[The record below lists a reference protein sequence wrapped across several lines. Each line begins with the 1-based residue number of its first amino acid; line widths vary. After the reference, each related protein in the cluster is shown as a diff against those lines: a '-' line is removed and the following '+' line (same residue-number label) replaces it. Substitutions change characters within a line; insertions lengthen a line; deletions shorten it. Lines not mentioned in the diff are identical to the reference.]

1 MALLD
6 VFAGTL
12 WALYRRARALAR
24 RLSTYPEVIVVGLV
38 VAIWLAAGVLFS
50 IVEGIPLPLALYWAL
65 VTITTVGYGDIVPH
79 TWAGRII
86 AMLTIVAG
94 IAGFTAM
101 VSLTAERLIDAAQR
115 RREGLIS
122 YRGSGHV
129 VIIGWNPATEAAY
142 NELRNMGLSRHIVLV
157 HEKGPVIHDEMTTT
171 VRGDP
176 TRTET
181 LLRASVDKASMAIV
195 ALDDDAKTAL
205 TVLAVKALNPRARIV
220 AEALYP
226 EHVDLIH
233 RAGADIVLATR
244 TLGGRL
250 LAAALLEPG
259 AAMFVE
265 DAASSFTGRARFKE
279 IPGKLFAG
287 KRFGDVVYE
296 LRRKGCT
303 PVAVRRGMALIP
315 NPPDSLVILESDAIV
330 VVTHREG
337 EGC

>member
-1 MALLD
+1 MALVSVL
-6 VFAGTL
+6 AGVL
-12 WALYRRARALAR
+12 VAAYRRLRGIARK
-24 RLSTYPEVIVVGLV
+24 LSMYPEVVVVLLV
-38 VAIWLAAGVLFS
+38 TAIWFTSGLLFS
-50 IVEGIPLPLALYWAL
+50 IAEGIPLPLALYWAL
-65 VTITTVGYGDIVPH
+65 VTITTVGYGDIVPQ

-122 YRGSGHV
+122 YKGSGHV

-142 NELRNMGLSRHIVLV
+142 NELRQTGIAKHIVLV
-157 HEKGPVIHDEMTTT
+157 HDKGPVIHDEVTTT

-181 LLRASVDKASMAIV
+181 LLRASVDKAAMAIV

-233 RAGADIVLATR
+233 KAGADIVLATR

-265 DAASSFTGRARFKE
+265 DAASTSFGKARFKE
-279 IPGKLFAG
+279 IPGERFAG
-287 KRFGDVVYE
+287 KRFGDVMRE
-296 LRRKGCT
+296 LRKRGCT
-303 PVAVRRGMALIP
+303 PVAVRRGTALIP

-330 VVTHREG
+330 VISPRE
-337 EGC
+337 EETC